1 MPPKNTASNIQ
12 TAPKVPQIKA
22 PTMRPFNQAGL
33 SGEYAREVTV
43 VAIPRPPMRLSAA
56 LGKSIEALPV
66 AKISLN
72 EEYSIK

>member
-1 MPPKNTASNIQ
+1 
-12 TAPKVPQIKA
+12 
-22 PTMRPFNQAGL
+22 MRPFNQAGL